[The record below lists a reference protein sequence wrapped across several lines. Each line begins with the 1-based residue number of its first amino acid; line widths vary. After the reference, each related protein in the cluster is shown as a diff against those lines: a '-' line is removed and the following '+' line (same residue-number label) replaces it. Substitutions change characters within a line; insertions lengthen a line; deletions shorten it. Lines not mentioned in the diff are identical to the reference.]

1 MARLRLSRTD
11 KIILGVCGG
20 LAPHFGIDT
29 TILRILFVIATIFGF
44 GSPIIVYLVLY
55 LVMRFQ

>member
-1 MARLRLSRTD
+1 MARLRLSKTD

-29 TILRILFVIATIFGF
+29 TILRIIFVIAAIAGF
-44 GSPIIVYLVLY
+44 GSPVIIYLILY